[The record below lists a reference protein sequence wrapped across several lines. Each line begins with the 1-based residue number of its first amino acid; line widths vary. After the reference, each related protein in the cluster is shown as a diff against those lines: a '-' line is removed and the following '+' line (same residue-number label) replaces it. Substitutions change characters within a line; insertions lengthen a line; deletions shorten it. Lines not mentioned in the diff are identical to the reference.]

1 MGCATSTAANSNQVN
16 PAGDRN
22 IQANNNT
29 NSKPVQNKPIAN
41 GHVVETNESNNNQA
55 KAVPAGKP
63 VAFEIGFEKP
73 GAYNSLVNQPPQ
85 KFKVYNIQFSFRF
98 SIIHCLSYSFI
109 TVYSTVL
116 T

>member
-63 VAFEIGFEKP
+63 VAFEIGFENP
-73 GAYNSLVNQPPQ
+73 SSYNHLVNRQPPQ
-85 KFKVYNIQFSFRF
+85 KFKVN
-98 SIIHCLSYSFI
+98 L
-109 TVYSTVL
+109 VL
-116 T
+116 TFTIIFMSSQYAGV